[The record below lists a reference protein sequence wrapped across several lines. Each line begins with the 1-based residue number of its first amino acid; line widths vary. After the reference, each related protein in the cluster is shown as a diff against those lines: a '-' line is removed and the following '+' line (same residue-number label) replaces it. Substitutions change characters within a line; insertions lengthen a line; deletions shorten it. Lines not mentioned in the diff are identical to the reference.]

1 MGVFLL
7 MLGLAIFA
15 GYAGTALFAR
25 TRVPE
30 AILLMLIGILLGPV
44 AHLLDTQ
51 LLVRAMPYVGT
62 LALALILFEG
72 GLGLAAHQVGGQL
85 FRALLLLVLS
95 FGICMLVSLWA
106 LRLTGAMDPQTS
118 ILLAVALSA
127 TSAPIVVPIII
138 QIMPQGP
145 LAPLLTLESSLSD
158 ALAVVLA
165 ATLVHGA
172 EHGILAS
179 SLAADV
185 GRAAL
190 LGLIAGV
197 GSGLLW
203 LVAMTGVARGS
214 YPFALTIGCLL
225 VLMGAVELLEGS
237 GAVAILA
244 FGVALANGGELGH
257 LVPRGWR
264 SRLSPVFPE
273 HRLEVDPR
281 LHHLLG
287 EAVLLT
293 RTFFFIYLGALM
305 VWPGGDA
312 QFWLVLGLLVAG
324 LLVSRVLAVTLF
336 RIVFRVAPLERRVM
350 VAMAPRGLATA
361 VLAALA
367 AENAGD
373 GSLSPIALALGAIF
387 ATNLFMAAGVRRVF
401 GAKGRT

>member
-25 TRVPE
+25 TRIPE
-30 AILLMLIGILLGPV
+30 AILLMLVGIVLGPV

-51 LLVRAMPYVGT
+51 MLVRAMPYVGT
-62 LALALILFEG
+62 LALAVILFEG
-72 GLGLAAHQVGGQL
+72 GLGLAANQVGGQF

-95 FGICMLVSLWA
+95 FGTCTLVSLWA
-106 LRLTGAMDPQTS
+106 LRLTGAMDPRTAL
-118 ILLAVALSA
+118 LLAVALSA
-127 TSAPIVVPIII
+127 TSAPIVVPIIGKV
-138 QIMPQGP
+138 MPQGP

-165 ATLVHGA
+165 ATLVHGG

-179 SLAADV
+179 SLAANV

-190 LGLIAGV
+190 LGLVAGV

-203 LVAMTGVARGS
+203 LAAMAGLAKGN

-244 FGVALANGGELGH
+244 FGVALANGGELEH
-257 LVPRGWR
+257 LLPRRWR
-264 SRLSPVFPE
+264 SRLAAALPQR
-273 HRLEVDPR
+273 RLEVDPR

-305 VWPGGDA
+305 VWPGGDP

-324 LLVSRVLAVTLF
+324 LLSSRILSVTLF
-336 RIVFRVAPLERRVM
+336 RIVFHVPGRERRTM

-367 AENAGD
+367 AENAAG
-373 GSLSPIALALGAIF
+373 GSLSPIVLALGAIF
-387 ATNLFMAAGVRRVF
+387 ATNLFMAVGVRRLF
-401 GAKGRT
+401 GAKDRT